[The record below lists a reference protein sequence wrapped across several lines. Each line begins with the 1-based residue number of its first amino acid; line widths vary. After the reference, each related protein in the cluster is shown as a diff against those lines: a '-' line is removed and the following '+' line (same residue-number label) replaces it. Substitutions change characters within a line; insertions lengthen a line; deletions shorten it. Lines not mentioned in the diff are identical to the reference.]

1 MTTTIND
8 DTPDIIKATTT
19 PAQKAQR
26 TVINQQ
32 RFIKA
37 YEQTYNVTTACQMV
51 RIARTSV
58 YDWLDE
64 YPEFARMFA
73 EVRQKFVDD
82 LEAEAVR
89 RALQGSDRLIEFL
102 LRSHRPALYGQHI
115 TATASIT
122 NYVIDLGINDNDNG
136 SST

>member
-1 MTTTIND
+1 MTKTIPD
-8 DTPDIIKATTT
+8 TTPDTTPDTIKTTMT

-26 TVINQQ
+26 TAINQQ

-37 YEQTYNVTTACQMV
+37 YEQTYNVTTACQMI

-58 YDWLDE
+58 YEWIDE

-89 RALQGSDRLIEFL
+89 RAMQGSDRLIEFL
-102 LRSHRPALYGQHI
+102 LRSHRPTLYGQHVTT
-115 TATASIT
+115 TATIT
-122 NYVIDLGINDNDNG
+122 NYVIDLGISDSD
-136 SST
+136 T